1 MFNRIR
7 FGSSVFQRQR
17 RLVQLKPVLGLVQN
31 FMDVVQARLGDGV
44 CVLPLQ
50 TKNKVKHQFVCEIG
64 NTFFASF

>member
-31 FMDVVQARLGDGV
+31 FMDVVQARLGNGV
-44 CVLPLQ
+44 CVLLLQ
-50 TKNKVKHQFVCEIG
+50 TKDKVKHQFVCEIG